1 MSAAP
6 SGLSP
11 IYAPEPLPSGTPPH
25 RTSVRVLPLRW
36 LRIEAGP
43 ETSLRRTRTMEWN
56 APLKALVSV
65 WEPERTC
72 ARTMSHHNSKLRT
85 SSATSPRKPKAQS
98 SNGDSVI
105 YVPRSFRGLVTVSSR
120 NSSIRLPDA
129 LSVDLVTLSE
139 MNNTRRCFMCHL
151 VESSGSFLH
160 PTETRLVRCSR
171 TALSD

>member
-1 MSAAP
+1 MEP
-6 SGLSP
+6 SQL
-11 IYAPEPLPSGTPPH
+11 ETGTF
-25 RTSVRVLPLRW
+25 
-36 LRIEAGP
+36 ID
-43 ETSLRRTRTMEWN
+43 
-56 APLKALVSV
+56 LVGFH
-65 WEPERTC
+65 WTFNYRF
-72 ARTMSHHNSKLRT
+72 MQRT